1 MKYRSF
7 TFAALFF
14 ATALISGCKL
24 DKPVYPDGTV
34 IGGGGGSTGG
44 GGTVDTGTDA
54 TFTIGIG
61 ANDTIIFQ
69 VDGGEK
75 VTATNVATLTQDPD
89 GTFKGTTNLSASLTS
104 PVTNISLSLFVSNA
118 LGEFPLENFSLTY
131 KGMDLK
137 ATDGGTIKFTTYK
150 DDQDGFAIIKGYFKV
165 TAIDSNTGASH
176 IVVGSFNNQ

>member
-1 MKYRSF
+1 MRYRSF

-14 ATALISGCKL
+14 ATTLISGCKL

-34 IGGGGGSTGG
+34 GGGGGAGG
-44 GGTVDTGTDA
+44 GSVDTGTDA
-54 TFTIGIG
+54 TFTVGIG
-61 ANDTIIFQ
+61 ADDTIIFQ

-75 VTATNVATLTQDPD
+75 VTATNVATLTQDAD
-89 GTFKGTTNLSASLTS
+89 GTFNGTTSLSASIAS

-118 LGEFPLENFSLTY
+118 VGEFPLENFTLTY
-131 KGMDLK
+131 KGLDLK
-137 ATDGGTIKFTTYK
+137 VTKGGTIKFTTYK

-176 IVVGSFNNQ
+176 VVVGSFNNQ